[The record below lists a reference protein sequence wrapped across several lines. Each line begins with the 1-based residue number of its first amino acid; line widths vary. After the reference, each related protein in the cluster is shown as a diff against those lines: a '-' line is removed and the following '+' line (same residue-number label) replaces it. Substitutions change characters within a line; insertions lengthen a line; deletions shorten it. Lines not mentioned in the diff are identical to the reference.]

1 MVIQQTE
8 ATIGKLMATALAK
21 KNAPKVKPLDVF
33 IWQGVNRKGKKINGE
48 LSAKSMI
55 DLKSQLRKQ
64 GITPSK
70 VKKKAK
76 PLFGMG
82 GDKAI
87 TPVDIAVISRQIATM
102 LGAGVPLVQ
111 TIEMIGKGHSNG
123 NMQKLLGEIANKLSS
138 GIPLSDCL
146 REHPRYFDALYC
158 DLVASGEQSGS
169 LETIYDRIA
178 TYKEK
183 AEALKAKI
191 KKAMT
196 YPIAVLII
204 AAVVTSILL
213 IFVVPVFQDI
223 FASFGAEL
231 PAFTLFVVGISN
243 FMVAYWYMVL
253 AAIIAFAFLFK
264 RAHRNSAKLRDQ
276 VDRQILK
283 LPVIGNLLEKAAVAR
298 YARTLSTTFAA
309 GVPLIDALESAAGAA
324 GNAVFRDAILE
335 VRTEVTSG
343 MQMNLAMRNV
353 DIFPDMVIQMVAIGE
368 ESGAVDDMLA
378 KVANVYEAEVDNA
391 VDNLTALLEPMI
403 MAVLGVVIGGLIIA
417 MYLPI
422 FQIGM
427 IV

>member
-1 MVIQQTE
+1 
-8 ATIGKLMATALAK
+8 MATAAAK
-21 KNAPKVKPLDVF
+21 QKAPKIKALDVF
-33 IWQGVNRKGKKINGE
+33 TWSGVNRKGKKINGE
-48 LSAKSMI
+48 LSASNVI
-55 DLKSQLRKQ
+55 ELKAQLRKQ

-70 VKKKAK
+70 VKKKPK
-76 PLFGMG
+76 PLFGLSG
-82 GDKAI
+82 EKAI
-87 TPVDIAVISRQIATM
+87 TPADIAVISRQIATM

-123 NMQKLLGEIANKLSS
+123 NMQKLLGAIGHKLSS

-146 REHPRYFDALYC
+146 RDHPKYFDDLYC

-196 YPIAVLII
+196 YPIAVLVI
-204 AAVVTSILL
+204 ATVVTSILL
-213 IFVVPVFQDI
+213 IFVVPVFQEI

-231 PAFTLFVVGISN
+231 PGFTLLVVGISD
-243 FMVAYWYMVL
+243 FMVAYWHLGLGAV
-253 AAIIAFAFLFK
+253 IAFIFLFK
-264 RAHRNSAKLRDQ
+264 RAYRNSQKLRDQ

-283 LPVIGNLLEKAAVAR
+283 LPVIGDLLEKAAVAR

-309 GVPLIDALESAAGAA
+309 GVPLIDALDSAAGAA
-324 GNAVFRDAILE
+324 GNAVFREAILE
-335 VRTEVTSG
+335 VKAEVSSG
-343 MQMNLAMRNV
+343 MQMNLAMRNCS
-353 DIFPDMVIQMVAIGE
+353 IFPDMVIQMVAIGE
-368 ESGAVDDMLA
+368 ESGAVDDMLS

-427 IV
+427 VV

>member
-1 MVIQQTE
+1 
-8 ATIGKLMATALAK
+8 MATAIAK
-21 KNAPKVKPLDVF
+21 KNALKVKPLDVF
-33 IWQGVNRKGKKINGE
+33 IWHGVNRKGKKINGE
-48 LSAKSMI
+48 LSAKNI
-55 DLKSQLRKQ
+55 IELKAQLRKQ

-76 PLFGMG
+76 PLFGLG

-87 TPVDIAVISRQIATM
+87 TPGDIAVISRQIATM

-123 NMQKLLGEIANKLSS
+123 NMQKLLGEIGNKLSS

-146 REHPRYFDALYC
+146 RDHPRQFDDLYC

-196 YPIAVLII
+196 YPIAVLVI

-213 IFVVPVFQDI
+213 IFVVPVFQEI
-223 FASFGAEL
+223 FAGFGAEL
-231 PAFTLFVVGISN
+231 PGFTLFVVGISD
-243 FMVAYWYMVL
+243 FMVAYWHLGLGAVF
-253 AAIIAFAFLFK
+253 AFIFLFK
-264 RAHRNSAKLRDQ
+264 RAHRNSQKLRDQ

-283 LPVIGNLLEKAAVAR
+283 LPVIGDLLEKAAVAR

-309 GVPLIDALESAAGAA
+309 GVPLIDALESAAGAS

-335 VRTEVTSG
+335 VRAEVTSG

-353 DIFPDMVIQMVAIGE
+353 NIFPDMVIQMVAIGE

-378 KVANVYEAEVDNA
+378 KVANVYETEVDNA

>member
-1 MVIQQTE
+1 
-8 ATIGKLMATALAK
+8 MATATATATAK
-21 KNAPKVKPLDVF
+21 KKAPKVKPLDVF
-33 IWQGVNRKGKKINGE
+33 IWHGVNRKGKKINGE
-48 LSAKSMI
+48 LSAKSI
-55 DLKSQLRKQ
+55 IELKAQLRKQ
-64 GITPSK
+64 GVTPSK

-76 PLFGMG
+76 PLFGLG

-87 TPVDIAVISRQIATM
+87 TPGDIAVISRQIATM

-111 TIEMIGKGHSNG
+111 TIEMIGKGHNNG
-123 NMQKLLGEIANKLSS
+123 NMQKLLGQIGNRLSS

-146 REHPRYFDALYC
+146 RDHPRQFDDLYC

-196 YPIAVLII
+196 YPIAVLVI

-213 IFVVPVFQDI
+213 IFVVPVFQEI
-223 FASFGAEL
+223 FAGFGAEL
-231 PAFTLFVVGISN
+231 PGFTLFVVGISE
-243 FMVAYWYMVL
+243 FMVAYWHL
-253 AAIIAFAFLFK
+253 GLGAIFAFIFLFK
-264 RAHRNSAKLRDQ
+264 RAHRNSQKLRDQ

-283 LPVIGNLLEKAAVAR
+283 LPVIGDLLEKAAVAR

-309 GVPLIDALESAAGAA
+309 GVPLIDALESAAGAS

-335 VRTEVTSG
+335 VRAEVTSG

-353 DIFPDMVIQMVAIGE
+353 NIFPDMVIQMVAIGE